1 MMPSHLLRTV
11 AACALVA
18 VGSGARQVLHA
29 QSTPVSEAIQISQS
43 GRGAYEVSLAAG
55 ESGLV
60 AAWYDTRNGNAE
72 IYARAVDIRGRPTGP
87 ELRLTDNPE
96 RSYEADVEL
105 LGDDIVVAWYDR
117 AATGRLR
124 ARVGRWTA
132 DGTRRWAHPLS
143 EHEGSTRNPLVL
155 VMGETLF
162 CAWLQEEG
170 PGRWAVWVGWLD
182 PSGQRVTAP
191 QRVATAGDRTWN
203 LNATLDDDGWA
214 WVVFDAA
221 VDTRREELFLVRVSR
236 DGRHVVRLTEDDG
249 FASKYPD
256 LVLAGET
263 AALTWFDE
271 RDGNEEIYLFA
282 AASDQLAAGID
293 AGLHRVTHSS
303 GESVG
308 AYLGWNGQQV
318 GLAWSDDHDGQGEI
332 YFQAFEPDGS
342 PLAAPRRLT
351 DNTTASRIPA
361 IEPIGDGFAL
371 VWNEDVIAERSLS
384 HGTGGRSEIVF
395 LRVE

>member
-1 MMPSHLLRTV
+1 MTSYLLRTV

-18 VGSGARQVLHA
+18 VASGARPVLDA
-29 QSTPVSEAIQISQS
+29 QSASATETIQISQS
-43 GRGAYEVSLAAG
+43 GGGAYEVSLAAG
-55 ESGLV
+55 ASSLV
-60 AAWYDTRNGNAE
+60 AAWYDTRNGNTE
-72 IYARAVDIRGRPTGP
+72 IYARAVDIRGHPTGP
-87 ELRLTDNPE
+87 ELRLTDDPE

-105 LGDDIVVAWYDR
+105 LGNDIVVAWYDR
-117 AATGRLR
+117 AATGRLT
-124 ARVGRWTA
+124 ARIGRWTA
-132 DGTRRWAHPLS
+132 DGTRLWSHPLS
-143 EHEGSTRNPLVL
+143 EHEGNTRNPLVL
-155 VMGETLF
+155 VRGDTLF

-170 PGRWAVWVGWLD
+170 PARWAVWVGWLD
-182 PSGQRVTAP
+182 PAGQRVTAP
-191 QRVATAGDRTWN
+191 QRVATAGNRTWN
-203 LNATLDDDGWA
+203 LNATLDVDGQA
-214 WVVFDAA
+214 WMVFDAA

-236 DGRHVVRLTEDDG
+236 DGHEVVRLTEDDG

-271 RDGNEEIYLFA
+271 RDGNQEIYLFT
-282 AASDQLAAGID
+282 AASDELAAGVD
-293 AGLHRVTHSS
+293 ARLHRVTHSS

-318 GLAWSDDHDGQGEI
+318 GLAWSDDHDGQSEV

-361 IEPIGDGFAL
+361 IEAVGDGFAL
-371 VWNEDVIAERSLS
+371 VWNEDIIGERALS